1 MLFEST
7 RWPGE
12 THVALGCI
20 DGPIDRSPQTHAFY
34 DAHVDWIPIDEALT
48 IYRG

>member
-20 DGPIDRSPQTHAFY
+20 DGPIDRSPQAHAFY
-34 DAHVDWIPIDEALT
+34 DAHVDWIPIDDSLT